1 MQFSPA
7 AALWD
12 NREALAKAMPE
23 IAAVRAALETA
34 TGGPRDFIRQQWLQ
48 LASVVYDFKPDLIIE
63 LGRGY
68 GNSTSAMAMAMKM
81 LRPQPCR
88 LLSLCLAT
96 SFNEISRP
104 HLDATLPDK
113 SLFASVEAL
122 NEDIARFDF
131 SSHVEKAQR
140 VFVFWDAH
148 GYDLAMNLLARLFPA
163 LAEKAHLVLVHD
175 MADLKYL
182 GAEHRRYDGAP
193 WKGTGSAPAK
203 YILADVG
210 CQYEE
215 GVALVDFLGRNG
227 LPFRSAESSY
237 FSELTA
243 QQVAEID
250 QRFGSDFS
258 RLGFW
263 YYFSL
268 NEAAGRSL
276 TFPSLP
282 AEPAVTAPPATAS
295 AQPILI
301 GSNQVRPRKKK
312 KKKPSILRRMLARL

>member
-1 MQFSPA
+1 MEFSPA
-7 AALWD
+7 AALWH
-12 NREALAKAMPE
+12 NREALTKAMPE
-23 IAAVRAALETA
+23 IAAVRSALEMA

-48 LASVVYDFKPDLIIE
+48 LVSAVYDFKPDLIIE

-68 GNSTSAMAMAMKM
+68 GNSTCAMAMAIKM
-81 LRPQPCR
+81 LRPSPCR

-96 SFNEISRP
+96 SFVEISKP

-113 SLFASVEAL
+113 SLLSSVEAL

-131 SSHVEKAQR
+131 SSHLAKAQR

-148 GYDLAMNLLARLFPA
+148 GYDLAMNLLARLFPI
-163 LAEKAHLVLVHD
+163 LAEKAHLVIVHD
-175 MADLKYL
+175 MADLKHL
-182 GAEHRRYDGAP
+182 GEQYRRYEDEP

-203 YILADVG
+203 YILGDVG

-215 GVALVDFLGRNG
+215 GIALVDFLGRNR

-237 FSELTA
+237 FSELTEEQA
-243 QQVAEID
+243 AELG

-268 NEAAGRSL
+268 NGAADRSL
-276 TFPSLP
+276 TFPIP
-282 AEPAVTAPPATAS
+282 PPEPALAAPNHARS
-295 AQPILI
+295 
-301 GSNQVRPRKKK
+301 GKK
-312 KKKPSILRRMLARL
+312 KKKPSLLRRMLARF